1 MSTIVSI
8 PGFADPFSSMSHLL
22 GAALFTLFSVF
33 LLRRGRG
40 DAARMASL
48 AVFCFGTVFL
58 LSSSGV
64 MHLLG
69 RDGTAHS
76 VMRRI
81 DHAAI
86 FVLIACSFTPIHV
99 ILFQGRQRWIVLT
112 LVWMVAIVGITIK
125 TIFFDSIPPA
135 VGTAIYIGMGWIGL
149 ASWRAVVKEYGFQF
163 ARPIM
168 WGGFAYTI
176 GGVLD
181 SLHWPVLI
189 SGVVQWHEVFH
200 VAVLIGLGCHWAFIY
215 SVADRPLPRN
225 DHGPVLGPPSH
236 LVPKLG

>member
-1 MSTIVSI
+1 MPNIVSI
-8 PGFADPFSSMSHLL
+8 PGFSDPFSSMSHLL
-22 GAALFTLFSVF
+22 GAALFTVFSVF
-33 LLRRGRG
+33 LLQRGRG
-40 DAARMASL
+40 DALRMASL
-48 AVFCFGTVFL
+48 AIFCFGTVFL

-64 MHLLG
+64 THLLG

-86 FVLIACSFTPIHV
+86 FALIACSFTPIHV
-99 ILFQGRQRWIVLT
+99 ILFRGRQRWIVLI
-112 LVWMVAIVGITIK
+112 LVWTVAILGIAIK
-125 TIFFDSIPPA
+125 TVYFDLISPA
-135 VGTAIYIGMGWIGL
+135 AGTAVYIGMGWIGL
-149 ASWRAVVKEYGFQF
+149 ASWLAVVRQYGFQF

-181 SLHWPVLI
+181 SLHWPVLV
-189 SGVVQWHEVFH
+189 SGVIQWHEVFH

-215 SVADRPLPRN
+215 GIANRPVPLPDRN
-225 DHGPVLGPPSH
+225 AIQVTPRALPS
-236 LVPKLG
+236 G

>member
-1 MSTIVSI
+1 MSSIVSI

-22 GAALFTLFSVF
+22 GAVLFTVFSVF
-33 LLRRGRG
+33 LLRRGCG
-40 DAARMASL
+40 DSLRMASL
-48 AVFCFGTVFL
+48 VVFCFGTVFL
-58 LSSSGV
+58 LGSSGV
-64 MHLLG
+64 THLLA
-69 RDGTAHS
+69 REGTAHS

-86 FVLIACSFTPIHV
+86 FALIACSFTPMHI
-99 ILFQGRQRWIVLT
+99 ILFQGRQRWIVLI
-112 LVWMVAIVGITIK
+112 LVWVIAIFGITIK
-125 TIFFDSIPPA
+125 TLYFDEISPA

-149 ASWRAVVKEYGFQF
+149 ASWLLVAKEYGFLF

-200 VAVLIGLGCHWAFIY
+200 VAVLIGLACHWAFIFTI
-215 SVADRPLPRN
+215 ANRPLPRGN
-225 DHGPVLGPPSH
+225 HDG
-236 LVPKLG
+236 VPIAGRVAAKLG

>member
-1 MSTIVSI
+1 MSSIVSI
-8 PGFADPFSSMSHLL
+8 PGFSDPFSSMSHLL
-22 GAALFTLFSVF
+22 GAAMFTVFSVF
-33 LLRRGRG
+33 LLVRGRG
-40 DAARMASL
+40 DALRMASL
-48 AVFCFGTVFL
+48 AVFCLGTVFL

-86 FVLIACSFTPIHV
+86 FALIACSFTPIHI
-99 ILFQGRQRWIVLT
+99 ILFRGTQRWIVLV
-112 LVWMVAIVGITIK
+112 LVWTVAILGISLK
-125 TIFFDSIPPA
+125 TIYFDSISPA
-135 VGTAIYIGMGWIGL
+135 VGTGIYIGMGWIGL
-149 ASWRAVVKEYGFQF
+149 ASWLAVVKHYGFHF

-168 WGGFAYTI
+168 WGGLAYTI

-200 VAVLIGLGCHWAFIY
+200 VAVLIGLGCHWAFVY
-215 SVADRPLPRN
+215 SIANRPLPSPACEGIRF
-225 DHGPVLGPPSH
+225 PSAA
-236 LVPKLG
+236 LSST